1 MKSAKIIGR
10 ERARLDMFFFFCM
23 MKFKLKEYPIHI
35 LHESYN
41 LTLSPI
47 SVNVRIQNAAT
58 GEGINFHRKPY
69 KKEEIING
77 FTWLNSKIICF

>member
-1 MKSAKIIGR
+1 MKSAKIIGK
-10 ERARLDMFFFFCM
+10 ERARLNMFFFCM
-23 MKFKLKEYPIHI
+23 MKFKLKEYPIRI

-58 GEGINFHRKPY
+58 GESINFHRKPY
-69 KKEEIING
+69 KKVETINS
-77 FTWLNSKIICF
+77 FAWLNSKIIYF